1 MAILKFSASAVAAQ
15 IAHARACKTF
25 LPNWNGPVDRP
36 ALILIVGNGVH
47 LRSNGINGTTT
58 RIVTTE
64 QADPSFAFADGMNP
78 FRDTDWMAQRRMA
91 FRDLTG
97 QFYTDILDDVQV
109 LIDRGRGAIRLATD
123 GHSICVFVRRAS
135 DYLIGGTYE
144 VPSGLGGTFRVILKD
159 ACDTFAIV
167 QNCGN
172 CEDFDAM
179 QPYRVPLDA
188 LMEIDDR
195 RAAGSTWYAAAKV
208 INLDGTPVEDTT
220 YVTDADGSITF
231 GAVFLTRYD
240 DGFWGYKDM
249 EESAGPVESRA
260 PLSLLALLSELKD
273 PDSYAHAWRQRCQDW
288 AAIPDYE
295 EGDKI
300 KLAAPVTLTD
310 GSTCQIVTAT
320 HYRRVR
326 QKRRCYGIEETGGLV
341 RLSKASLAG
350 SELLSSAKG
359 AASPVLAE
367 FLAGRN

>member
-1 MAILKFSASAVAAQ
+1 MRRSPLRKPRILTATSRKRPEPSRDPRVGHATRAGRPSHTQPKDFLMAILKFSASAVAAQ

-47 LRSNGINGTTT
+47 LRSNGIDGTTT

-78 FRDTDWMAQRRMA
+78 FRDIDWMAQRRMA

-123 GHSICVFVRRAS
+123 GHSIRVFVRRAS

-195 RAAGSTWYAAAKV
+195 RVA
-208 INLDGTPVEDTT
+208 
-220 YVTDADGSITF
+220 
-231 GAVFLTRYD
+231 
-240 DGFWGYKDM
+240 
-249 EESAGPVESRA
+249 
-260 PLSLLALLSELKD
+260 
-273 PDSYAHAWRQRCQDW
+273 
-288 AAIPDYE
+288 
-295 EGDKI
+295 
-300 KLAAPVTLTD
+300 
-310 GSTCQIVTAT
+310 
-320 HYRRVR
+320 
-326 QKRRCYGIEETGGLV
+326 
-341 RLSKASLAG
+341 
-350 SELLSSAKG
+350 
-359 AASPVLAE
+359 
-367 FLAGRN
+367 

>member
-1 MAILKFSASAVAAQ
+1 MHTIADDQDQGGLVHGPVPVGQEGFAGARMGDLRRNSGRRELENSHGDVFQFGLEGSTRARHSLRGSTLFQTEQKDIPMAILKFSASAVAAQ
-15 IAHARACKTF
+15 IARARACKTF

-47 LRSNGINGTTT
+47 LRSNGIDGTTT

-97 QFYTDILDDVQV
+97 QFYTDILDDLQV
-109 LIDRGRGAIRLATD
+109 LIDRGQGAIRLATD
-123 GHSICVFVRRAS
+123 GHSIRVFVRRAS

-188 LMEIDDR
+188 LMELDDR
-195 RAAGSTWYAAAKV
+195 RVA
-208 INLDGTPVEDTT
+208 
-220 YVTDADGSITF
+220 
-231 GAVFLTRYD
+231 
-240 DGFWGYKDM
+240 
-249 EESAGPVESRA
+249 
-260 PLSLLALLSELKD
+260 
-273 PDSYAHAWRQRCQDW
+273 
-288 AAIPDYE
+288 
-295 EGDKI
+295 
-300 KLAAPVTLTD
+300 
-310 GSTCQIVTAT
+310 
-320 HYRRVR
+320 
-326 QKRRCYGIEETGGLV
+326 
-341 RLSKASLAG
+341 
-350 SELLSSAKG
+350 
-359 AASPVLAE
+359 
-367 FLAGRN
+367 